1 LAGVTDNSGYPVL
14 NITCDMLKNM
24 KIRAAILT
32 CMACVLLLPG
42 CTGKA
47 EPSTGSMATVQRGN
61 LNINILASGNLKTA
75 REENLAFYSSGTV
88 QEVLVK
94 IGDAVESGKALA
106 KLDKAALES
115 ALADA
120 QINVKQA
127 RLDLESAK
135 DVSTNAAGEATGA
148 PNPLKIEK
156 QEQVLKKA
164 QDSLVEA
171 EKLLQKATIVAP
183 FAGLIADVNVV
194 PGDQVSASTVAVRLI
209 DPINFQTAVLVNE
222 TQVYQLNIGTPATVQ
237 VVAVPNIT
245 FPATVKLISETPTVT
260 SNVVNYTVTV
270 ALDPVDAAAIQAI
283 SVGQTP
289 SAATSTRVSTPG
301 AGGQSRSDNRTAYRQ
316 AYPDQLSDNRTAS
329 DNRTFTR
336 RPFAGQAPGGVGQN
350 LQSQST
356 TALPQN
362 FRLREGL
369 TVTVSI
375 IAEQRTDI
383 LLVPNKAITSRGG
396 KYYVQLVSGGKTTE
410 KMIQAGIT
418 DGQSTEVVSGL
429 DEGVQVST
437 ATNITTTT
445 TTTGSQQR
453 TQTPSIPGMSFPR

>member
-1 LAGVTDNSGYPVL
+1 
-14 NITCDMLKNM
+14 MMKNM
-24 KIRAAILT
+24 KIWAAI
-32 CMACVLLLPG
+32 MACIIAALLLPG

-47 EPSTGSMATVQRGN
+47 ESAAGSTATVQRGN
-61 LNINILASGNLKTA
+61 LNINILARGNLKTA
-75 REENLAFYSSGTV
+75 REENLAFYSAGTV

-106 KLDKAALES
+106 ILDTATLES

-164 QDSLVEA
+164 KDNLTEA
-171 EKLLQKATIVAP
+171 EKKLQKATIIAP
-183 FAGLIADVNVV
+183 FAGLVSEVNVV

-222 TQVYQLNIGTPATVQ
+222 MQVYQLKIGTPATVE
-237 VVAVPNIT
+237 VVAVSDVT
-245 FPATVKLISETPTVT
+245 FPAMVKLISETPTVS

-270 ALDPVDAAAIQAI
+270 ALDPVDASAVQAL
-283 SVGQTP
+283 STGQAPPGTTSARARPSGAVGQT
-289 SAATSTRVSTPG
+289 SNT
-301 AGGQSRSDNRTAYRQ
+301 Q
-316 AYPDQLSDNRTAS
+316 ASS
-329 DNRTFTR
+329 DNRTFARQAFTGQQSGNQTTSDNLTSTR
-336 RPFAGQAPGGVGQN
+336 RPFAGQAPGAGGQTP
-350 LQSQST
+350 QVQAT
-356 TALPQN
+356 TTLPQD

-375 IAEQRTDI
+375 IAEQRINI

-396 KYYVQLVSGGKTTE
+396 RYYIQLVSAGKTEE

-418 DGQSTEVVSGL
+418 DGQNTEVVSGL
-429 DEGVQVST
+429 SEGDVVST
-437 ATNITTTT
+437 ATNVATPASTTN
-445 TTTGSQQR
+445 SQQQR
-453 TQTPSIPGMSFPR
+453 VQTPSIPGVRLPGSR